1 MSETDRQRSAWN
13 EETVDTRSQAIR
25 RTLEGMLGVPA
36 LDGNDVTVLRN
47 GDAIFPAML
56 EAIDRAERS
65 IDLLTFIYWS
75 GDIADAFADRLAAAA
90 RRGVRVRVLLDGLGC
105 RPMDSDLIDRMEAAG
120 CDVRWFRPVASGEIG
135 EVNHRTHRKILIC
148 DERVSFTGGVG
159 IADEWNG
166 DARDETEWRDTH
178 FRIVGP
184 ATDGLRGAF
193 IDNWA
198 ETQGELFD
206 PDVDQFPP
214 QPVSGPSTIQ
224 VVRGA
229 AETGSSDVSTMFR
242 VLVQLARRRLRITT
256 AYFNPDDLLL
266 DLLEQAADRGV
277 EVSVLLPGPHADKRF
292 VQLAGEAV
300 YERLLEHGVE
310 IWCFQPSM
318 LHAKV
323 LTVDGMVASIGSSN
337 INNRSM
343 QYDEEVNLVV
353 FDPAVVATLD
363 GHFDEDLARSVKLDL
378 ERWQERTVVQKAAE
392 KVVGAVSRLI

>member
-1 MSETDRQRSAWN
+1 
-13 EETVDTRSQAIR
+13 
-25 RTLEGMLGVPA
+25 
-36 LDGNDVTVLRN
+36 
-47 GDAIFPAML
+47 
-56 EAIDRAERS
+56 
-65 IDLLTFIYWS
+65 
-75 GDIADAFADRLAAAA
+75 
-90 RRGVRVRVLLDGLGC
+90 
-105 RPMDSDLIDRMEAAG
+105 
-120 CDVRWFRPVASGEIG
+120 VASGEIG
-135 EVNHRTHRKILIC
+135 DVNHRTHRKVLIC

-206 PDVDQFPP
+206 PDVDRFPP
-214 QPVSGPSTIQ
+214 QPVSGPSTVQ

-266 DLLEQAADRGV
+266 GLLIDAAVRGV
-277 EVSVLLPGPHADKRF
+277 DVDILLPGPHADKRF
-292 VQLAGEAV
+292 VQLAGEAT
-300 YERLLEHGVE
+300 YAPLLEHGVK

-318 LHAKV
+318 LHAKI
-323 LTVDGMVASIGSSN
+323 LTIDDIVASVGSSN
-337 INNRSM
+337 VNNRST

-353 FDPAVVATLD
+353 FDPDLVATLD
-363 GHFDEDLARSVKLDL
+363 RHFDEDLTRSVALDP
-378 ERWQERTVVQKAAE
+378 ERWQDRSVVQKAAE
-392 KVVGAVSRLI
+392 KVVGTVARLI